1 MGECLSLLL
10 NGLDVHGRLPVNRIS
25 FSELVQ
31 AQIKPGL
38 PYQRQ
43 AIRRGR
49 MDVSSRLLI
58 DFIRSFPLSAAVSLP
73 PYFFLETGSQAVT

>member
-58 DFIRSFPLSAAVSLP
+58 DFIRSSPLSAAAPLSP
-73 PYFFLETGSQAVT
+73 PLSFSRQGLKL

>member
-10 NGLDVHGRLPVNRIS
+10 KGLDVHGRLPVNRIS
-25 FSELVQ
+25 FFELVG

-38 PYQRQ
+38 SYQRQ

-49 MDVSSRLLI
+49 KDVSSRLLI
-58 DFIRSFPLSAAVSLP
+58 DFINSSPLSAVVSLSP
-73 PYFFLETGSQAVT
+73 PLSFLRQGLKL